1 MGVRLLWLLA
11 DPPLARSST
20 ELEREDA
27 FAPMFGIKRAAAP
40 GEQVRQPDHAHETS
54 PILIEAGAVCIECSR
69 WLRVTTPSNR

>member
-1 MGVRLLWLLA
+1 V
-11 DPPLARSST
+11 
-20 ELEREDA
+20 

-40 GEQVRQPDHAHETS
+40 VEQVRQPDHAHETS